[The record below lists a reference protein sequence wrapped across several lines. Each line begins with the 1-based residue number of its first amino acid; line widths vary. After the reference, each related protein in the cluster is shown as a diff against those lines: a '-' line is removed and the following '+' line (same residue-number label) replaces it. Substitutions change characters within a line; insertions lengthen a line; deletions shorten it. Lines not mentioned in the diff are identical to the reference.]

1 MSKRTI
7 VIVFAS
13 VLTLVLLT
21 PVAWY
26 FGLFHVDWPYI
37 LGFSDAPAAPV
48 TKPIDISKKGNKVDF
63 LVRIEDNMPKV
74 FVDLYYN
81 RYRQTK
87 IDDKTYDKLVEKY
100 LCTDHFER
108 KFPHFPIKIT
118 VKAVKDT
125 NITLIDD
132 VVNPSEP
139 VEFANSRT
147 MFYKKLEPGIYEIIV
162 ETVNDYPELKDL
174 DVWIHVNY
182 DFAK

>member
-7 VIVFAS
+7 GIVFAS

-26 FGLFHVDWPYI
+26 FGLFNADWQYI

-48 TKPIDISKKGNKVDF
+48 FKPIDISKKGNKVDF
-63 LVRIEDNMPKV
+63 LVRIEEKIPKV

-81 RYRQTK
+81 RYKQTK
-87 IDDKTYDKLVEKY
+87 IDDETYDKLVEKY
-100 LCTDHFER
+100 LCTDYFER
-108 KFPHFPIKIT
+108 KFPPFPIKIT

-125 NITLIDD
+125 DITLIDD
-132 VVNPSEP
+132 IVNPSEP
-139 VEFANSRT
+139 VKFAYSRT
-147 MFYKKLEPGIYEIIV
+147 MFYKKLEPGIYRIIV
-162 ETVNDYPELKDL
+162 ETVNDYPDLKDL
-174 DVWIHVNY
+174 NVWVHVNY